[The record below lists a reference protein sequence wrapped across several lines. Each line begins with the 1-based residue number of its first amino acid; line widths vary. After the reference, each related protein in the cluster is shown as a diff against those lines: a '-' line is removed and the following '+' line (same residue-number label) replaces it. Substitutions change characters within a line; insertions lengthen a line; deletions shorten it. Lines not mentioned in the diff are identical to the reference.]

1 MPGNVPAGKFT
12 MSIFGSILARI
23 LGGPG
28 AAPDPDIGILSA
40 PPGPAKTGQASGST
54 DPAAAAPA
62 APLLSAP
69 PGPEKAGHVPASG
82 DASVD
87 VAAVLAE
94 RAAKYPEK
102 LNWRESI
109 VDLMKLLELDSGLE
123 ARRGLAAELHY
134 PGSHTDTAAMNLWLH
149 REVMRRVAANG
160 GQVPAS
166 LLG

>member
-1 MPGNVPAGKFT
+1 
-12 MSIFGSILARI
+12 MSIFGSIVSRI
-23 LGGPG
+23 FGGPA
-28 AAPDPDIGILSA
+28 AAPEPDIGILSA

-54 DPAAAAPA
+54 DPATAAPA

-69 PGPEKAGHVPASG
+69 PGPEKAGQVSAG
-82 DASVD
+82 GEAAVD

-94 RAAKYPEK
+94 RATKYPEK

-109 VDLMKLLELDSGLE
+109 VDLMKLLELDSGLD

-134 PGSHTDTAAMNLWLH
+134 SGSTTDTAAMNQWLH
-149 REVMRRVAANG
+149 REVMRRLAANG
-160 GQVPAS
+160 GRVPAE

>member
-1 MPGNVPAGKFT
+1 
-12 MSIFGSILARI
+12 MSIFGSILSRI

-28 AAPDPDIGILSA
+28 AAPEPDIGILSA

-54 DPAAAAPA
+54 EPAEAEPA

-69 PGPEKAGHVPASG
+69 PGPEKAGQPGVGG
-82 DASVD
+82 DKPVD
-87 VAAVLAE
+87 VAAMLAE

-134 PGSHTDTAAMNLWLH
+134 TGSHTDTAAMNVWLH

-160 GQVPAS
+160 GQVPAA